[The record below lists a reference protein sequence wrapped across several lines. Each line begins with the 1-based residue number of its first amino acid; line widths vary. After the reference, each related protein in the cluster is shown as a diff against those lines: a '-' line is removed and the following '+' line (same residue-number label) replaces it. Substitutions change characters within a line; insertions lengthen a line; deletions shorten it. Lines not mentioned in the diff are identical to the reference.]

1 VGFFYALITLR
12 LELLGGLTN
21 GGCTCNQGAKPAQ
34 LIMERLVVG
43 YTELRPTTVCQGTG
57 LVWDR
62 ERWGE
67 EWAAHG
73 PWREA
78 GWCECV
84 VLRRPDD
91 LDDLRSTVTAGYIS
105 VCGVP

>member
-1 VGFFYALITLR
+1 LPNIVAKPTQLIT
-12 LELLGGLTN
+12 
-21 GGCTCNQGAKPAQ
+21 
-34 LIMERLVVG
+34 ERLQVG
-43 YTELRPTTVCQGTG
+43 VQYSVREREFQGTG

-62 ERWGE
+62 SSEMMGE

-78 GWCECV
+78 GWTGRCVMHGHGECA
-84 VLRRPDD
+84 VLRRADD

>member
-1 VGFFYALITLR
+1 VQSGRETSAVNHGETCRWLYRVETHYGVSGDGSG
-12 LELLGGLTN
+12 LG
-21 GGCTCNQGAKPAQ
+21 P
-34 LIMERLVVG
+34 
-43 YTELRPTTVCQGTG
+43 GTM
-57 LVWDR
+57 
-62 ERWGE
+62 GE

-91 LDDLRSTVTAGYIS
+91 LDDLRSTVTAG
-105 VCGVP
+105 